1 MGALNAEVWGLIP
14 HGDLFGTWVFGKKNI
29 FCCVN
34 QVVIEFSSRCQG
46 VYVFSTWKK
55 IILSKFCEKI

>member
-1 MGALNAEVWGLIP
+1 MPNSSWGLVW
-14 HGDLFGTWVFGKKNI
+14 DLGVWEKNI

-34 QVVIEFSSRCQG
+34 QVVIEFSSRCLV